1 MKPTSSAFIPAILT
15 ALVTVAAIVFLFLF
29 SSLSQ
34 NADDPDTS
42 VRTQTPSIPT
52 PKAATKGD
60 AGISQV
66 LKSSRASLPSRMNL
80 DRMGAIITRLDKNAE
95 MPRKGF
101 WRFTIAGA
109 SVIAVA
115 DNAYDR
121 LRILVGIQSAKE
133 LTQDQLMKITQ
144 ANFDTA
150 LDARYAISQDIL
162 WAIYVHPLKS
172 LDGKQF
178 ISAIGQTVNL
188 AKSYGDGYSSGGI
201 LFDGGDDK
209 DSQRNQIIEQLIA
222 QGLRS
227 EPIIGRQ

>member
-1 MKPTSSAFIPAILT
+1 MKPTSSAFIPATLT
-15 ALVTVAAIVFLFLF
+15 ALVTIAAIVLLFLF
-29 SSLSQ
+29 SSLFQ
-34 NADDPDTS
+34 TTRNPDIGL
-42 VRTQTPSIPT
+42 RTQAPNIPT
-52 PKAATKGD
+52 PRAATKSD

-66 LKSSRASLPSRMNL
+66 LARTGANLTSPMNL
-80 DRMGAIITRLDKNAE
+80 DRMGAIITRLDQNAE
-95 MPRKGF
+95 MPNTGF

-115 DNAYDR
+115 DDTYDR

-133 LTQDQLMKITQ
+133 LTQDQLMKITRS
-144 ANFDTA
+144 NFDTA

-172 LDGKQF
+172 LSDRQF

-188 AKSYGDGYSSGGI
+188 AKSYGDSYSSGGI

-209 DSQRNQIIEQLIA
+209 DSRRNAMIEQLIA
-222 QGLRS
+222 KGSRAR
-227 EPIIGRQ
+227 PITARQ

>member
-1 MKPTSSAFIPAILT
+1 MKPVRSAFIPATLT
-15 ALVTVAAIVFLFLF
+15 AVVTIAAIGLIFLFPLI
-29 SSLSQ
+29 SQ
-34 NADDPDTS
+34 NTDGPAIGLKTQLPD
-42 VRTQTPSIPT
+42 IPT

-66 LKSSRASLPSRMNL
+66 LNSSLTSLPSPMNL
-80 DRMGAIITRLDKNAE
+80 DRMGTIITRLDQNAE
-95 MPRKGF
+95 MPSKGF
-101 WRFTIAGA
+101 WRFTITGA

-115 DNAYDR
+115 DDAYDR

-133 LTQDQLMKITQ
+133 LTQDQLMKITRS
-144 ANFDTA
+144 NFDTA

-172 LDGKQF
+172 LRDRQF

-201 LFDGGDDK
+201 LFDGGDEK
-209 DSQRNQIIEQLIA
+209 DSQRNQMIEQLIA

-227 EPIIGRQ
+227 GPIAGRQ